1 MNINTHDGKG
11 RIIATETIPDPD
23 PYPPTDVERLA
34 AVLVAKVDA
43 LTEADAAKALGVDE
57 GRITA
62 ATAELAAEP
71 GQTP

>member
-11 RIIATETIPDPD
+11 HIIATETIPDPD
-23 PYPPTDVERLA
+23 PDPPTDVERLA
-34 AVLVAKVDA
+34 AVLVAKVDV
-43 LTEADAAKALGVDE
+43 LTEADVAEALGVDS

-62 ATAELAAEP
+62 ATAELATKP